1 MANNYYHAFTAH
13 FSFVVLLIFMA
24 VVVAAYFIGRKSVRL
39 VPRKSIKRKTADIAN
54 VPKYDKAKARTL
66 TKMYKKAASRAEYD
80 NTAVIR
86 FHSNTF
92 DVMVAIIGAIV
103 FCWAFISE
111 HYVGLVQWCINH
123 LTASDSAA
131 WGDITAVMIV
141 SMISCVVFGITY
153 AIVRFGQIHQ
163 ARVYANEFVAEKVRP
178 IFNERR
184 SLSYFVT
191 AIVFCIK
198 EEIKE
203 RQAKAE
209 AKKEIYDARN
219 ANIA

>member
-24 VVVAAYFIGRKSVRL
+24 VVVAAYLIGRKSVRL
-39 VPRKSIKRKTADIAN
+39 VPRKSIRKTADIAN

-86 FHSNTF
+86 FRSNTF
-92 DVMVAIIGAIV
+92 DVMVALVGTIL
-103 FCWAFISE
+103 FCWAFLSE

-123 LTASDSAA
+123 LAASDSAA
-131 WGDITAVMIV
+131 WGDITALIIV
-141 SMISCVVFGITY
+141 AVITQVVFGITY
-153 AIVRFGQIHQ
+153 AIVRLGQIHQ
-163 ARVYANEFVAEKVRP
+163 AKVYANEFVAEKVRP

-209 AKKEIYDARN
+209 AKKEIHEIRN